1 MMVVNLRILAIL
13 LFFQLPLLG
22 YGATFVTE
30 ESEAAQVIG
39 RDSVKKAIRDH
50 RAHLQKTGVGLFYGS
65 KSSYSPIKKLQS
77 ASDTMWSDIDR
88 FSYIKTILR
97 KDFVQTLRSTSA
109 VDAYVGSLVGNQDQL
124 PRNGDMEMTSPVL
137 WALKHVKAA
146 YTAAGKKERGEQ
158 IDRIVESSGSAAHI
172 LIMELQKDGW
182 HSIYWNPDVNAP
194 AEPNESKKSLHERS
208 WQEANRG
215 EYMNGKIKVDY
226 SLVNYRPSP
235 RSKTKK
241 NTSSLTK
248 LKRVPFWIGMANYGK
263 HMFVGYHGHLSEAYS
278 MEMPTS
284 SRLIVDSEFANWS
297 GNYRSE
303 KLLSGIIM
311 VPPGSL

>member
-1 MMVVNLRILAIL
+1 MGVTLRILAIL
-13 LFFQLPLLG
+13 FLFLFPLLG
-22 YGATFVTE
+22 YGAIFVTE
-30 ESEAAQVIG
+30 ESEAAQVVG
-39 RDSVKKAIRDH
+39 RDSIKKAIRDD
-50 RAHLQKTGVGLFYGS
+50 RAHFQKTGVGLFYGS

-88 FSYIKTILR
+88 FSYIKTVLR
-97 KDFVQTLRSTSA
+97 KDFVHSLSSTTAIDS
-109 VDAYVGSLVGNQDQL
+109 YVGSLVGNQDQL
-124 PRNGDMEMTSPVL
+124 PRNGDLEMTSPVL
-137 WALKHVKAA
+137 WVLKHVKAA

-158 IDRIVESSGSAAHI
+158 IDRIVASSGDSPVV

-182 HSIYWNPDVNAP
+182 HSIYWNPDVNTP
-194 AEPNESKKSLHERS
+194 AETDQGKKSLHERS
-208 WQEANRG
+208 WQEASRG

-226 SLVNYRPSP
+226 SLINYRPSH

-241 NTSSLTK
+241 TISSLRK

-263 HMFVGYHGHLSEAYS
+263 HVFAGYHGNLSEAYS

-284 SRLIVDSEFANWS
+284 PRLIMNSEFANWS
-297 GNYRSE
+297 GHYKSE